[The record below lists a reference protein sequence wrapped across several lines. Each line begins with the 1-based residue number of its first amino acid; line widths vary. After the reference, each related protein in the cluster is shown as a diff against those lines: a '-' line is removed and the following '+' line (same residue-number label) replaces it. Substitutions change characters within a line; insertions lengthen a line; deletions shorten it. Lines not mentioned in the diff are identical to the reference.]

1 MIKIM
6 LLVSRKDGVSPEEFR
21 EHYETTHAPLAAK
34 HLPFLVRYVRNY
46 AVDRFGGDIDC
57 DCVTEFWFD
66 HPGPWREAR
75 TKILRQEI
83 LDLFAA
89 DEEQFMDRTSM
100 RTLVVEEGETEA
112 ADLQGVREE
121 EGLSP
126 RGA

>member
-21 EHYETTHAPLAAK
+21 DHYETIHAPLAAN
-34 HLPFLVRYVRNY
+34 HLPYLARYVRNY

-75 TKILRQEI
+75 KKILRQDI

-89 DEEQFMDRTSM
+89 DEEQFHGSIFDAYS
-100 RTLVVEEGETEA
+100 
-112 ADLQGVREE
+112 
-121 EGLSP
+121 
-126 RGA
+126 RG

>member
-21 EHYETTHAPLAAK
+21 EHYENIHAPLAAK
-34 HLPFLVRYVRNY
+34 HLPYLARYVRNY

-75 TKILRQEI
+75 TKILGQEI
-83 LDLFAA
+83 LDLF
-89 DEEQFMDRTSM
+89 R
-100 RTLVVEEGETEA
+100 R
-112 ADLQGVREE
+112 R
-121 EGLSP
+121 
-126 RGA
+126 RGAVHGPNFDAHPRR